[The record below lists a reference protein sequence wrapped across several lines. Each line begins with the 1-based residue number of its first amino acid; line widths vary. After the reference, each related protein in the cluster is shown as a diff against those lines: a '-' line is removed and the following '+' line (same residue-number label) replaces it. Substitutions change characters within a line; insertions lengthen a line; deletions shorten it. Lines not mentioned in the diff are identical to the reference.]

1 MIPARVKGVFNLARR
16 AKRGLPD
23 VGLTPADVV
32 HHENKWSLLRY
43 RPRPEGIEPGRPIVL
58 VPSLINRHYV
68 LDLMPQKSFVEY
80 LVDQGRDVYIID
92 WGTPTAED
100 RYVSFDDITDRILRR
115 AFRLA
120 AKFSGSPDVHVLG
133 YCLGGTLTAIHAAV
147 RPERIA
153 SLTLL
158 AAPVDF
164 HDDGP
169 LSRWTNTKSFDL
181 EALVSAT
188 GLVPWPLMQAAFY
201 MLRPTMILQK
211 GMALADRA
219 WNDEF
224 LDGFLAIERW
234 GNDNVS
240 FPGECYKRYIGRLY
254 RDNALINDAFSLSGE
269 RVRLSNIRCPVHA
282 VTFGHDNIVPWRSAA
297 KIMDVVGSTDKKHLH
312 LPGGHVGAVVSKK
325 AKHKLWPELL
335 QWWRERD
342 GGPVLRSLSH
352 EASGG

>member
-1 MIPARVKGVFNLARR
+1 MIKGVLNLARR
-16 AKRGLPD
+16 AKRGLPQ
-23 VGLTPADVV
+23 VGLTPSDIV
-32 HHENKWSLLRY
+32 HRENKWSLLRY
-43 RPRPEGIEPGRPIVL
+43 RARPEGLEPGRPIVL

-68 LDLMPQKSFVEY
+68 LDLMPCKSFVEY
-80 LVDQGRDVYIID
+80 LVEQGRDVYIID

-100 RYVSFDDITDRILRR
+100 RFVTFDDIADRILGR
-115 AFRLA
+115 AFRVA
-120 AKFSGSPDVHVLG
+120 ARLSGSPDVHVLG

-147 RPERIA
+147 RPRRVA
-153 SLTLL
+153 TLTVL

-169 LSRWTNTKSFDL
+169 LSQWTNTKSFDL
-181 EALVSAT
+181 DALVSAT

-201 MLRPTMILQK
+201 MLRPTMVLSK
-211 GMALADRA
+211 GMTLVDRA

-254 RDNALINDAFSLSGE
+254 RDNALIGDAFSLSGE
-269 RVRLSNIRCPVHA
+269 RVLLSNIRCPVHA

-297 KIMDVVGSTDKKHLH
+297 RLMDVVGTSDAKHLH

-325 AKHKLWPELL
+325 ARHKLWPELL
-335 QWWRERD
+335 EWWRERD
-342 GGPVLRSLSH
+342 DAPAVGAAPG
-352 EASGG
+352 EAAGH

>member
-1 MIPARVKGVFNLARR
+1 MPTRMQGVLNLARR
-16 AKRGLPD
+16 AKRGLPE
-23 VGLTPADVV
+23 VGLTPSDVV
-32 HHENKWSLLRY
+32 HTENKWSLLRY
-43 RPRPEGIEPGRPIVL
+43 RPRPEGIEPGTKPIVL

-100 RYVSFDDITDRILRR
+100 RYVTFDDIADRILRR
-115 AFRLA
+115 AFRVA
-120 AKFSGSPDVHVLG
+120 CKRSGSPDAHVLG
-133 YCLGGTLTAIHAAV
+133 YCLGGTLAVIHAAV
-147 RPERIA
+147 RPERVA
-153 SLTLL
+153 TLTLL

-169 LSRWTNTKSFDL
+169 LSQWTNTKSFDL
-181 EALVSAT
+181 DALVAAT

-201 MLRPTMILQK
+201 MLRPTMLLSK
-211 GMALADRA
+211 GVTLADRA

-240 FPGECYKRYIGRLY
+240 FPGACYKRYIERLY
-254 RDNALINDAFSLSGE
+254 RENALIHDAFSLSGE
-269 RVRLSNIRCPVHA
+269 RVRLGALQRPVHA

-297 KIMDVVGSTDKKHLH
+297 KVVDAVGSEDTKHLH

-325 AKHKLWPELL
+325 ARHKLWPELL
-335 QWWRERD
+335 QWWQARD
-342 GGPVLRSLSH
+342 SSPSTR
-352 EASGG
+352 

>member
-1 MIPARVKGVFNLARR
+1 MLNLARR
-16 AKRGLPD
+16 AKRGLPQ

-32 HHENKWSLLRY
+32 HRENKWSLLRY
-43 RPRPEGIEPGRPIVL
+43 RARPDGLAPGKPIVL

-92 WGTPTAED
+92 WGTPTDED
-100 RYVSFDDITDRILRR
+100 RYVTFDDVADRILRR
-115 AFRLA
+115 AFRVA
-120 AKFSGSPDVHVLG
+120 AKRSGSSSVHVLG

-153 SLTLL
+153 TLTVL

-169 LSRWTNTKSFDL
+169 LSKWTNTKSFDL
-181 EALVSAT
+181 DALVSAT

-201 MLRPTMILQK
+201 MLRPTMMLSK
-211 GMALADRA
+211 AATLVDRA

-240 FPGECYKRYIGRLY
+240 FPGACYERYIQRLY
-254 RDNALINDAFSLSGE
+254 RDNALIHDAFTLSGH
-269 RVRLSNIRCPVHA
+269 RVKLSNVRCPVHA
-282 VTFGHDNIVPWRSAA
+282 VTFGHDNIVPWKSAA
-297 KIMDVVGSTDKKHLH
+297 KLVDCVGTDDTKHLH

-325 AKHKLWPELL
+325 AKKTLWPELL
-335 QWWRERD
+335 AWWQERD
-342 GGPVLRSLSH
+342 DAVVLRSVPS
-352 EASGG
+352 EASG

>member
-1 MIPARVKGVFNLARR
+1 MIPARMKGVFNLARR
-16 AKRGLPD
+16 AKQGLPQ
-23 VGLTPADVV
+23 VGLTPADVI
-32 HHENKWSLLRY
+32 HTENKWSLLRY
-43 RPRPEGIEPGRPIVL
+43 RPRPQGVEPGRPIVL
-58 VPSLINRHYV
+58 VPSLINRYYV

-80 LVDQGRDVYIID
+80 LIDQGRDVYIID

-100 RYVSFDDITDRILRR
+100 RFITFDDVCDRVLRR
-115 AFRLA
+115 AFRVA

-153 SLTLL
+153 SLTVL

-181 EALVSAT
+181 DALVNAT

-224 LDGFLAIERW
+224 LDGFLAVERW

-254 RDNALINDAFSLSGE
+254 RDNALINDAFSLSGQ
-269 RVRLSNIRCPVHA
+269 RVRLSDIRCPVHA

-297 KIMDVVGSTDKKHLH
+297 RLVDVVGTEDKKHLH

-325 AKHKLWPELL
+325 AKKKLWPELL
-335 QWWRERD
+335 DWWRERD
-342 GGPVLRSLSH
+342 GGPVLRSVPD
-352 EASGG
+352 EAAGG

>member
-1 MIPARVKGVFNLARR
+1 MSGGRLTGVLNLARR
-16 AKRGLPD
+16 AKRGLPA
-23 VGLTPADVV
+23 VGQTPADVV
-32 HHENKWSLLRY
+32 HTENKWSLLRY
-43 RPRPEGIEPGRPIVL
+43 RARPDGLAAGRPIVL

-68 LDLMPQKSFVEY
+68 LDLMPAKSFVEY

-100 RYVSFDDITDRILRR
+100 RFVTFDDIADRTLAR
-115 AFRLA
+115 AFRVA
-120 AKFSGSPDVHVLG
+120 AKASGSPDVHVLG

-147 RPERIA
+147 RPRRVA
-153 SLTLL
+153 SLTVL

-169 LSRWTNTKSFDL
+169 LSQWTNTKSFDL
-181 EALVSAT
+181 DALVSAT

-201 MLRPTMILQK
+201 LLRPTMLLSK
-211 GMALADRA
+211 GVTLADRA

-240 FPGECYKRYIGRLY
+240 FPGECYKRYIKRLY

-269 RVRLSNIRCPVHA
+269 RVRLSKIQCPVHA

-297 KIMDVVGSTDKKHLH
+297 KLVDAVGTDDVKHLH

-325 AKHKLWPELL
+325 ARHKLWPALL
-335 QWWRERD
+335 QWWEQRD
-342 GGPVLRSLSH
+342 GGAAVRSV
-352 EASGG
+352 SGRGAGS